1 MREIVAA
8 TWPKDS
14 EIKQLG
20 EELATLNRKIQL
32 TLKPVGRHESVEG
45 KETGA
50 EEQRLVS
57 GSDVIPDLPRQA
69 KHVPSMEIANPA
81 KGTEKNILMFPA
93 AIAVTPEATQ
103 APLPQVT
110 AKSRFRKGQRHGRH
124 PDKSGLACRALVCQP
139 QITSFLFLEGKA
151 FHLLV
156 DYLPVNRVFQVDYI
170 HD

>member
-1 MREIVAA
+1 MAQRV
-8 TWPKDS
+8 

-81 KGTEKNILMFPA
+81 KGAEKNILMFPA
-93 AIAVTPEATQ
+93 AHCCNPGSSTGSTSAGYSKE
-103 APLPQVT
+103 PLPK
-110 AKSRFRKGQRHGRH
+110 AR
-124 PDKSGLACRALVCQP
+124 RAP
-139 QITSFLFLEGKA
+139 G
-151 FHLLV
+151 
-156 DYLPVNRVFQVDYI
+156 
-170 HD
+170 